1 MRLRFNRRERNYRS
15 LSCPDIRFTRTER
28 DATLLLGLDDEGTL
42 EEGRT
47 VGSRGFCPGKLE

>member
-1 MRLRFNRRERNYRS
+1 MAVQPPRTQLPVTLMPRQV
-15 LSCPDIRFTRTER
+15 RFTRTER

-47 VGSRGFCPGKLE
+47 VGSCGFCS